1 MTSTFVPRVARIQ
14 IYDHSSTNSGY
25 DNRVGLSENLWK
37 ELIEESIVD
46 EDEFLRATLKPF
58 TCVSI
63 TPTKET
69 RKNPL
74 NKNKEKSSD
83 SSIFSSIITYGKC
96 QPSEFKT
103 SQDHVCYV
111 SQDFA
116 KQNVLY
122 NGTVVEIYNASPV
135 ELEEVVLGALN
146 SESYELSLRDPSVIS
161 NHLCTSPV
169 PIVIRHGQIYHLQS
183 SSTNASSFDFVV
195 LMCNPVLQGVI
206 ADHTNCIITD
216 MSEEFSRD
224 SYEHE
229 QESGHSTLEL
239 DNKNEL
245 LDQNILDP
253 KDNFLLAFLDVSKQ
267 DQLNEEES
275 NKASSNISSSSD
287 EESSNS
293 EVPAPSKH
301 KFSPL
306 ILESPFPTNLLQPTP
321 NEKDDSESRV
331 LVNLKELVK
340 LGLLSGSWV
349 LVSGPKIEK
358 TRMCKVYAV
367 DVPASTEHPFPPAYI
382 TPVLY
387 FNLDFDNVTSTSEKE
402 LYIQPIRRAQSA
414 APIAKSISVSRIA
427 SPYSTDRNIY
437 NASINGLT
445 KWFEDADRIV
455 CEGDIIPILID
466 EEAARLRPQ
475 KTEGD
480 IEELEDMDIATL
492 PIKPNLIVYFKI
504 SMMKL
509 KNNKNCFIYGYGR
522 RVDPN
527 NTRLVQTGMEHAK
540 VPALKHYFNINTE
553 TPSFFHIDS
562 TLTSPETPY
571 SRLLNLIS
579 SCLHPNASSLN
590 LTCTV
595 LLHGPRGCGK
605 KTIAKWVAERV
616 GVHVYEVNC
625 FEFAGE
631 TDSKTESSLRGK
643 IDKAV
648 TCSPCIFLL
657 RHIDAL
663 AKKSAT
669 LETGQEPT
677 ISTVL
682 QDSFKQLVE
691 NFQTIG
697 YPVLVVGTTSN
708 IEKVP
713 ASVIGCFRHEIIFEA
728 PDEPSRL
735 AILENLTRE
744 TPVAPD
750 VSLPSL
756 ATQTAALVAKD
767 LVDLLA
773 RAGLAALER
782 VEKIVTK
789 EKQALKDSDLIHA
802 GIALTAADFDEA
814 LGKAR
819 ASYSDSI
826 GAPKIPNV
834 TWDDVGGLASVKDDI
849 LDTIQ
854 LPLEHPELF
863 ATGMKKRSGIL
874 LYGPPGTGK
883 TLLAKAVATS
893 CSLNFFSVK
902 GPELLN
908 MYIGES
914 EANVRRVFQRARDA
928 KPCVIFFDELD
939 SVAPKRGE
947 KGDSGGVMDRIVSQ
961 LLAELDGMGQGG
973 GSSDVFVI
981 GATNRPDLL
990 DPALLRPGRFDKLLY
1005 LGVSEDNETQLKI
1018 IQALTRKFRLH
1029 PSLDLR
1035 AVAESCPFNYTGAD
1049 FYALCSDAMLKA
1061 MSRVA
1066 EAVEAKVVNLNAHP
1080 TPNLPIPI
1088 TSQYYLNHLATPK
1101 DTLVEV
1107 TQEDFQRALQ
1117 ELIPSVSE
1125 KELEHYRM
1133 VQMGFT
1139 QQIEGKKIEKGISTM
1154 ESPLSSNYSHGNNG
1168 QSSGYANHMNDG
1180 NSHSNVDVDNY
1191 NSVNKGKGKATAD

>member
-1 MTSTFVPRVARIQ
+1 MTSTLVPRVARIQ
-14 IYDHSSTNSGY
+14 FYGRSSFTNFEN

-37 ELIEESIVD
+37 ELISELTVDDESSQ
-46 EDEFLRATLKPF
+46 ATSKSF
-58 TCVSI
+58 ICVSI
-63 TPTKET
+63 TPSKET
-69 RKNPL
+69 RKSPL
-74 NKNKEKSSD
+74 QRCKEKSSG
-83 SSIFSSIITYGKC
+83 SPIYSSIITYGRLH
-96 QPSEFKT
+96 PLENFKT
-103 SQDHVCYV
+103 PQDHICYV
-111 SQDFA
+111 SEDFA
-116 KQNVLY
+116 KQNFLH
-122 NGTVVEIYNASPV
+122 NGSIVEVDNASPV
-135 ELEEVVLGALN
+135 ELEEVVLGALDPR
-146 SESYELSLRDPSVIS
+146 SYELTLR
-161 NHLCTSPV
+161 
-169 PIVIRHGQIYHLQS
+169 
-183 SSTNASSFDFVV
+183 
-195 LMCNPVLQGVI
+195 
-206 ADHTNCIITD
+206 D
-216 MSEEFSRD
+216 MSEKSPD
-224 SYEHE
+224 GISQDE
-229 QESGHSTLEL
+229 QELDRDTLEL
-239 DNKNEL
+239 DNKNEF

-275 NKASSNISSSSD
+275 NKTSSNISSSSD
-287 EESSNS
+287 EEGTNN
-293 EVPAPSKH
+293 EIPVPFKH
-301 KFSPL
+301 KFFPL
-306 ILESPFPTNLLQPTP
+306 ILELPYPTSMLQPTP
-321 NEKDDSESRV
+321 NEKDDPESRV

-340 LGLLSGSWV
+340 LGLQSGSWV
-349 LVSGPKIEK
+349 LVSGPKMEK

-367 DVPASTEHPFPPAYI
+367 EVPASTEHPFPPAYI
-382 TPVLY
+382 SPILY
-387 FNLDFDNVTSTSEKE
+387 FNLDFDNVVASTASDKE
-402 LYIQPIRRAQSA
+402 LYIQPIMRAQSA
-414 APIAKSISVSRIA
+414 APIAKNISVSRIA

-475 KTEGD
+475 KSEGD
-480 IEELEDMDIATL
+480 IEELEDMDIATV
-492 PIKPNLIVYFKI
+492 PIKPNIIVYFKI

-509 KNNKNCFIYGYGR
+509 KHNKTRFIYGYGR
-522 RVDPN
+522 RVDPV
-527 NTRLVQTGMEHAK
+527 NTRLMQTGMEHAR
-540 VPALKHYFNINTE
+540 VPALKRYFNIKTE
-553 TPSFFHIDS
+553 TPGFSFINS
-562 TLTSPETPY
+562 ALIAPETPY
-571 SRLLNLIS
+571 AQLLSLIS
-579 SCLHPNASSLN
+579 SCLHPNAASLN
-590 LTCTV
+590 LSCTV
-595 LLHGPRGCGK
+595 LLHGLRGCGK
-605 KTIAKWVAERV
+605 KTTVEWVAERV

-625 FEFAGE
+625 FEISGE
-631 TDSKTESSLRGK
+631 TDSKTEQSLRGK

-648 TCSPCIFLL
+648 TCSPCVFLL

-663 AKKSAT
+663 AKKSVA

-691 NFQTIG
+691 NFHKIG
-697 YPVLVVGTTSN
+697 HPVLVVGTTSD
-708 IEKVP
+708 IDKVP
-713 ASVIGCFRHEIIFEA
+713 ASVIGCFRHEIKFEA

-735 AILENLTRE
+735 EILENLTRE

-750 VSLPSL
+750 VSLSSL

-767 LVDLLA
+767 LVDLVA

-782 VEKIVTK
+782 VGKVVTK
-789 EKQALKDSDLIHA
+789 TKQSLKDIDLVHA
-802 GIALTAADFDEA
+802 GIALTATDFDEA

-863 ATGMKKRSGIL
+863 TTGMKKRSGIL

-973 GSSDVFVI
+973 GASDVFVI

-1035 AVAESCPFNYTGAD
+1035 SVAESCPFSYTGAD

-1066 EAVEAKVVNLNAHP
+1066 EAVEAKVVYLNAHP
-1080 TPNLPIPI
+1080 TPNLPIPV
-1088 TSQYYLNHLATPK
+1088 TSQYYLNHLATPE

-1107 TQEDFQRALQ
+1107 TREDFDRALL
-1117 ELIPSVSE
+1117 ELVPSVSE
-1125 KELEHYRM
+1125 KELEHYRR

-1139 QQIEGKKIEKGISTM
+1139 QQMEGKAKEKDATYSLP
-1154 ESPLSSNYSHGNNG
+1154 SSSNNG
-1168 QSSGYANHMNDG
+1168 WSEDYL
-1180 NSHSNVDVDNY
+1180 
-1191 NSVNKGKGKATAD
+1191 